1 MHAARR
7 TARLLGRLTL
17 ALVVLGCGAYLL
29 PSLMGYER
37 YVITGGSMSGSIE
50 KGSVVFTQ
58 ARPVA
63 DLEVGDVITYLP
75 PADSGVGTLVT
86 HRISEIEQDDAGRSV
101 LRTKGDANASVDPW
115 TFSLLAD
122 TQPVVAGSVPALG
135 YPLMALADRG
145 TRMLVIG
152 VPAGAIALL
161 ALVELG
167 RNIAGLS
174 TARRLAGGTDG
185 AIAPVTTALAPT
197 PAPSS

>member
-50 KGSVVFTQ
+50 KGSVIFTQ
-58 ARPVA
+58 ARPVT
-63 DLEVGDVITYLP
+63 DLKVGDVITYLP

-174 TARRLAGGTDG
+174 AGRRPADGTDG
-185 AIAPVTTALAPT
+185 APTALAPT